1 MRTRGMQDA
10 AAVFSIE
17 TADQVYKEVQCFMY
31 LGENVDQ
38 DYCLS
43 NEVDRRWSKRR
54 EQDRGRES

>member
-10 AAVFSIE
+10 AAAFGIE
-17 TADQVYKEVQCFMY
+17 AADQVYKEVQCFMY

-43 NEVDRRWSKRR
+43 NEVNRR
-54 EQDRGRES
+54 